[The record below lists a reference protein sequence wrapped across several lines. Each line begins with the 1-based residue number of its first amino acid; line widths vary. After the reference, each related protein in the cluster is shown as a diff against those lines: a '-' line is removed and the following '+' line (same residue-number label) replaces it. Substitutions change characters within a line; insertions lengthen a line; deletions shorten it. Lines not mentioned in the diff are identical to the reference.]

1 MRNNFVLLAI
11 FCLFILSCNNSSKY
25 KSENSNVLTP
35 EQWLPKYNEVWAI
48 CNKQIS
54 TVTLSATNFL
64 NPEEDINNAVKMN
77 IERIQ
82 KVEELVSKE
91 FPELYEYTKI
101 PEYQAKLIE
110 QGQNAYNNIIQQNQ
124 EELNQM
130 DQELDQ
136 QVKRNQQELELEK
149 ERMEQFL
156 KDYKAPKYH

>member
-35 EQWLPKYNEVWAI
+35 DEWLPKYNEAWAV
-48 CNKQIS
+48 CNKQIP
-54 TVTLSATNFL
+54 TVALTATNFF
-64 NPEEDINNAVKMN
+64 NPDEDINNAVKMN
-77 IERIQ
+77 TERIQ
-82 KVEELVSKE
+82 RVEELVSKE
-91 FPELYEYTKI
+91 FHELYEYTKI

-110 QGQNAYNNIIQQNQ
+110 QGQNAYNTIIQQNQ
-124 EELNQM
+124 AELNQM

-149 ERMEQFL
+149 ERMERFL
-156 KDYKAPKYH
+156 NDYKAPQYQ